1 MYFPDISQTIVAIFA
16 AIRVLQTWPV
26 PTGDLIR
33 VGAPLV
39 LYVVEPVIGALSEA
53 GYYTALCF

>member
-26 PTGDLIR
+26 PTGDLLR
-33 VGAPLV
+33 EGAPLV
-39 LYVVEPVIGALSEA
+39 LYVVEIVIGALSEA
-53 GYYTALCF
+53 EG